1 MEKYGCSSNS
11 TMLNVI
17 VRSLIEKGEIKKAM
31 VSLCKMDEQRF
42 FPKAST
48 SSLLMDLLSE
58 DGR

>member
-1 MEKYGCSSNS
+1 
-11 TMLNVI
+11 
-17 VRSLIEKGEIKKAM
+17 LIEKGEIKKAM

-58 DGR
+58 DGQ